1 MSNVPAVIPNNVA
14 SIMSDVI
21 TKGDLNKLTDEQR
34 SRYYLEV
41 CASMNLNPLT
51 KPFDYLTLSGKT
63 VLYATKA
70 CTDQL
75 RSLRGI
81 SVTRVDA
88 RTDEDMRI
96 VEVYATDATG
106 RQDMD
111 MGVTTVKALSGDALA
126 NAYMKALTKAKR
138 RVTLSLC
145 GLGMLDESEIE
156 SIPDAQIGIVETPQ
170 RITGSTDGNQRA
182 RSENSRLYESLA
194 DRAVAANANRD
205 QEAWKALIKEVGKDV
220 DLWPALIAQS
230 PSETHLAWLEK
241 AANGKSQQ
249 LRPHF
254 DRRRA
259 ELSALVD
266 SGEVA
271 DHDNTADDDGAEVD
285 PATGERIPDWVGRVS
300 EADQLAGM
308 PTPTRGRPS
317 DQIAGIN

>member
-1 MSNVPAVIPNNVA
+1 
-14 SIMSDVI
+14 MSDTDNSITVRDPHAVMEAVI
-21 TKGDLNKLTDEQR
+21 TKGDLSKLTAEEKWQYYSETCR
-34 SRYYLEV
+34 SIG
-41 CASMNLNPLT
+41 LNPLT

-88 RTDEDMRI
+88 RTEGDMRV

-111 MGVTTVKALSGDALA
+111 MGVTTVKGLSSDALA

-145 GLGMLDESEIE
+145 GLGVLDESEIE
-156 SIPDAQIGIVETPQ
+156 TIPGAQIGIVETPA
-170 RITGSTDGNQRA
+170 RITGST
-182 RSENSRLYESLA
+182 ESSATKHILA
-194 DRAVAANANRD
+194 GLTDRAVAANANRD

-220 DLWPALIAQS
+220 ALWPALIAQS

-241 AANGKSQQ
+241 AANGKGQQ

-259 ELSALVD
+259 ELASLIEAGD
-266 SGEVA
+266 VA

-285 PATGERIPDWVGRVS
+285 PATGERIPDWVGQVV

-308 PTPTRGRPS
+308 PTPMRGRPS